1 MADEGRLEDLA
12 YALSLR
18 ALEQQERVLEELR
31 ARTGVL
37 LAATALVASFLGG
50 RALSSA
56 ASPWFTLPGVAAAT
70 ASILLA
76 VYLLAPKS
84 KLEFALDGAA
94 VYEHFAGEGADI
106 PETHRTLAYWLSDA
120 WASNQET
127 IDRLVR
133 LFAFA
138 CAALVAAVLVWALAL
153 GLD

>member
-84 KLEFALDGAA
+84 KLNLPSMARRCTSTL
-94 VYEHFAGEGADI
+94 
-106 PETHRTLAYWLSDA
+106 PEKARISPRRTARWP
-120 WASNQET
+120 
-127 IDRLVR
+127 I
-133 LFAFA
+133 
-138 CAALVAAVLVWALAL
+138 
-153 GLD
+153 G